1 MKKKFG
7 SLLITAVVA
16 LSIGAWPVQADSYV
30 GFSGKFT
37 DDGSA
42 ILSVA
47 EQSILPKG
55 WQAFFE
61 DNEFR
66 SFPIEWMKGQS
77 WEGYLDATGK
87 LLHIA
92 VIIDGSNRRVYFATP
107 SGMFEAGSHVLN
119 PNSLV
124 HAQNTTLKEII
135 RRSEVN
141 LSRYE
146 QQEIARRYESVAKE
160 REELDAKLAELD
172 AKRAEVRRELAMAEV
187 NATAVP
193 MRNDFSVSADSG
205 TIQSSA
211 SSSVSSSMPALPPGL
226 PSHSEPGSEETL
238 YQSVANDAVAHHGTA
253 SEITTG
259 SSVTSESSPRV
270 QTTNLYASTT
280 ESYSFKVYQGLV
292 IADNLTRFADFI
304 GYKIHLKNV
313 PTTCDFESYA
323 NETITGNNK
332 LAMFREYA
340 NRYFFSVDPQ
350 PATNPNDENIVVLTY
365 SGDTHVFEGC
375 MK

>member
-1 MKKKFG
+1 MNKSFS
-7 SLLITAVVA
+7 SLLITAVITLSAGSWSA
-16 LSIGAWPVQADSYV
+16 LADSYV
-30 GFSGKFT
+30 GFSGRFT

-61 DNEFR
+61 DNELR
-66 SFPIEWMKGQS
+66 TFPIEWMKGQS

-92 VIIDGSNRRVYFATP
+92 VIIDGSNRRVYFARP

-124 HAQNTTLKEII
+124 HAQNNTLKEII

-146 QQEIARRYESVAKE
+146 QQEIARRYESVSKE

-193 MRNDFSVSADSG
+193 MRNDYALNIESG
-205 TIQSSA
+205 ASQTPNPTSA
-211 SSSVSSSMPALPPGL
+211 SSMPELPPGL

-238 YQSVANDAVAHHGTA
+238 YQSVASSGSRAYQASANSADSGNSFNDN
-253 SEITTG
+253 E
-259 SSVTSESSPRV
+259 SVRV
-270 QTTNLYASTT
+270 NTKNIYASTS
-280 ESYSFKVYQGLV
+280 ESYSFKVHQGLV
-292 IADNLTRFADFI
+292 VADNLARFADFI

-340 NRYFFSVDPQ
+340 NRYFFAVDPQ
-350 PATNPNDENIVVLTY
+350 PATNQNEENIVVLTY